1 MPTPE
6 LVSAVIP
13 AYNPPS
19 FVEETI
25 ASIQKQTHPNKEI
38 ILVDDG
44 SDKPESQRL
53 IAQIEGRG
61 IPNLRVVHQQN
72 RGLAGARNTGFRH
85 ARGEYVVP
93 IDADDRLEPE
103 MMETCLA
110 ELKPHPEAGFCY
122 FDYHVFG
129 DTNYIERPGEY
140 SLYRLLEENFMACCI
155 LVSRRVWEAIGGYD
169 EWHRWGYEDWSFFLN
184 LGKNGY
190 FGRYIE
196 RPLFGYRTH
205 GRGLHYIGLE
215 RHASNWAHMTEKHP
229 EVLLPEGRLRVKREW
244 APSICFVV
252 QGGRAPSFEN
262 QTVRDYQTLANV
274 DERTALERSRA
285 PAFLWLSGD
294 RPLEPQAAEECIW
307 ALTEAD
313 WVTWKDTGDAPPP
326 SLKDCAGPLGVS
338 RRVMQ
343 QPEPKPSGIVRRLPW
358 RCREAARPAGRE
370 DRQPI
375 VAATAR
381 AGASDRTRA
390 KTHALEARPAAA
402 IGGAGAVT
410 AGTGAAGTGAA
421 RQQRATLSNGPQR
434 RERQDGPIAAPGRSA
449 ASSAAELVVPSQN
462 SEAAPL
468 ALGRRADR
476 LYHHLQNAEL
486 LSREAWLKHPLRSS
500 ARLIPLR
507 WKERV
512 NQVAGKPVFD
522 LSFYLKFQPR
532 SVLLAGTLIERLDY
546 IPPLRQTRRRLGLFT
561 PHLGVGGAENV
572 LLEFASQIDRSKY
585 EVLLLAAQ
593 SNDSRL
599 LPEWRDRADWVYDL
613 ARLIPVEKAPR
624 FLYSVAANWEL
635 DVLMVQNSAAAY
647 SILPALKQKRPS
659 LRVVD
664 ILHAV
669 DEDWDFFA
677 ATLEV
682 AEHLDRRM
690 VISEAGRKRLEN
702 MDTPAEKIRLIR
714 NGVDLDYFDP
724 ARFERGR
731 LRRQLRLKPSTA
743 IVLFA
748 GRLDPVKRP
757 LLLPEVAREL
767 RRIAHLPHSR
777 GRRKGAAHFVVA
789 GDGPDGAR
797 LRSVIQTHRL
807 EKDFTLL
814 GHVADIAGLLAEADL
829 LLIPSQGEGI
839 PLVLLEALAMHVPV
853 VACRAGAIEEALPA
867 DCGVLVEPG
876 AYEETRLAE
885 ALHELL
891 NDPERRAAMG
901 SRGRAFVEKN
911 HSLDETRSRYRAL
924 LDEIEQLFSP

>member
-1 MPTPE
+1 MPHPE
-6 LVSAVIP
+6 LISAVIP
-13 AYNPPS
+13 AYNPTS

-25 ASIQKQTHPNKEI
+25 DSILRQTHPHKEI

-44 SDKPESQRL
+44 TDKAESRQL
-53 IAQIEGRG
+53 IAEIEGRG
-61 IPNLRVVHQQN
+61 MAGLRVVHQEN

-103 MMETCLA
+103 MMAACLA
-110 ELKPHPEAGFCY
+110 ELKAHPEAGFCY

-129 DTNYIERPGEY
+129 DTNYIERPGPY
-140 SLYRLLEENFMACCI
+140 NFYRLLDENFMACCI
-155 LVSRRVWEAIGGYD
+155 FTARAVWESIGGYD

-215 RHASNWAHMTEKHP
+215 RHESNWAHMTERHP

-262 QTVRDYQTLANV
+262 QTVCDYQTLVNV
-274 DERTALERSRA
+274 DEQGALDQSRA

-294 RPLEPQAAEECIW
+294 RPLQPQAAEECIW
-307 ALTEAD
+307 GLTEAD

-326 SLKDCAGPLGVS
+326 SLRNFAGPLGVA
-338 RRVMQ
+338 RRVMA
-343 QPEPKPSGIVRRLPW
+343 QPEPKPSGTVRRLPW
-358 RCREAARPAGRE
+358 RCREAAARAGRE
-370 DRQPI
+370 GGRV
-375 VAATAR
+375 VAATAVGAVAVRGLPEPLAPARR
-381 AGASDRTRA
+381 ADPAAPPARHAASAARQPGLAVAAAPSAT
-390 KTHALEARPAAA
+390 ALLTADTPPAPAAA
-402 IGGAGAVT
+402 DPPA
-410 AGTGAAGTGAA
+410 
-421 RQQRATLSNGPQR
+421 
-434 RERQDGPIAAPGRSA
+434 
-449 ASSAAELVVPSQN
+449 
-462 SEAAPL
+462 
-468 ALGRRADR
+468 ALGRHADR
-476 LYHHLQNAEL
+476 LYHHLQNAEI

-512 NQVAGKPVFD
+512 NQVAGRPVFD

-546 IPPLRQTRRRLGLFT
+546 IPPQPQTRRRIGLLT

-572 LLEFASQIDRSKY
+572 LLEFAGQIDRSRY
-585 EVLLLAAQ
+585 EILLIATQ
-593 SNDSRL
+593 SRDSRL
-599 LPEWRDRADWVYDL
+599 LPDWRERADWVYDL
-613 ARLIPVEKAPR
+613 SQLVPVERAPR
-624 FLYSVAANWEL
+624 FLYSVAANWGL
-635 DVLMVQNSAAAY
+635 DLLVIQNSAAAY
-647 SILPALKQKRPS
+647 SVLPALKEKRPAA
-659 LRVVD
+659 RVVD

-677 ATLEV
+677 ATLDV
-682 AEHLDRRM
+682 ADHLDRRI
-690 VISEAGRKRLEN
+690 VISEAGRKRLED

-714 NGVDLDYFDP
+714 NGVDLRYFDP
-724 ARFERGR
+724 ARFEGGR
-731 LRRQLRLKPSTA
+731 LRSQLRLKPSTA

-748 GRLDPVKRP
+748 GRLDPIKRP

-767 RRIAHLPHSR
+767 RRIR
-777 GRRKGAAHFVVA
+777 GQGAAHFVVA
-789 GDGPDGAR
+789 GDGPDAAR

-807 EKDFTLL
+807 EKDFTLF
-814 GHVADIAGLLAEADL
+814 GHVADIAELLAEADL

-839 PLVLLEALAMHVPV
+839 PLVLLEALAMQVPV
-853 VACRAGAIEEALPA
+853 VACRAGAIEEALPPE
-867 DCGVLVEPG
+867 CGLLVEPG

-885 ALHELL
+885 ALDELL
-891 NDPERRAAMG
+891 GDPQRRAALG
-901 SRGRAFVEKN
+901 RAGRAFVERQ
-911 HSLDETRSRYRAL
+911 HSLDATHRQYRVL
-924 LDEIEQLFSP
+924 IEEVAQLFSG

>member
-1 MPTPE
+1 MPQPE
-6 LVSAVIP
+6 LISAVIP
-13 AYNPPS
+13 AYNPAP

-25 ASIQKQTHPNKEI
+25 ESILKQTHPHKEI
-38 ILVDDG
+38 VLVDDG
-44 SDKPESQRL
+44 SDKAESKEL
-53 IAQIEGRG
+53 IAAIENRG
-61 IPNLRVVHQQN
+61 IPNLRVVHQEN
-72 RGLAGARNTGFRH
+72 RGLAGARNSGFRH

-110 ELKPHPEAGFCY
+110 ELKAHPEAGFCY

-140 SLYRLLEENFMACCI
+140 NFYRLLDENFMACCI
-155 LVSRRVWEAIGGYD
+155 FVSRAVWEAIGGYD

-215 RHASNWAHMTEKHP
+215 RHATNWAHMTEKHP

-262 QTVRDYQTLANV
+262 QTVRDYQTLVNV
-274 DERTALERSRA
+274 DERTALEQSRA

-307 ALTEAD
+307 GLTEAD
-313 WVTWKDTGDAPPP
+313 WVTWRDTGDAPPP
-326 SLKDCAGPLGVS
+326 SLRNCAGPLGVS

-343 QPEPKPSGIVRRLPW
+343 QPEATRSGLVRRLPW
-358 RCREAARPAGRE
+358 RCRETARPAGRE
-370 DRQPI
+370 GRQHV
-375 VAATAR
+375 VAATA
-381 AGASDRTRA
+381 
-390 KTHALEARPAAA
+390 
-402 IGGAGAVT
+402 AGAVPDR
-410 AGTGAAGTGAA
+410 AGSPRHSAEARHEVAASSHLVEPSPAGQPAIA
-421 RQQRATLSNGPQR
+421 RDET
-434 RERQDGPIAAPGRSA
+434 RQDGYDHRHPGAAPVHSP
-449 ASSAAELVVPSQN
+449 ASSVAQTV
-462 SEAAPL
+462 AAPPGPATA
-468 ALGRRADR
+468 ALGRRVDR

-486 LSREAWLKHPLRSS
+486 LSREVWLKHPLRSS

-512 NQVAGKPVFD
+512 NQVAGRAVFD

-546 IPPLRQTRRRLGLFT
+546 IPPLRQTRRRMGLFT

-585 EVLLLAAQ
+585 EVLLIATQ
-593 SNDSRL
+593 SSDSRL
-599 LPEWRDRADWVYDL
+599 LPEWREHADWVYDM
-613 ARLIPVEKAPR
+613 AQLIPGERAPR
-624 FLYSVAANWEL
+624 FAYSVAVNWEL
-635 DVLMVQNSAAAY
+635 DVLVMQNSAAAY
-647 SILPALKQKRPS
+647 SILPAFKEKRPTA
-659 LRVVD
+659 RVID

-682 AEHLDRRM
+682 TEHLDRRI
-690 VISEAGRKRLEN
+690 VISDAGRKRLED

-724 ARFERGR
+724 RRYERGR
-731 LRRQLRLKPSTA
+731 LRQQLRLKPSTA
-743 IVLFA
+743 VVLFA

-757 LLLPEVAREL
+757 LLLPDVAREL
-767 RRIAHLPHSR
+767 RRIR
-777 GRRKGAAHFVVA
+777 GKRATHFVVA
-789 GDGPDGAR
+789 GDGPEGAR

-807 EKDFTLL
+807 ERDFTLL
-814 GHVADIAGLLAEADL
+814 GHVADIAGLLAEADV

-839 PLVLLEALAMHVPV
+839 PLVLLEALAMQVPV
-853 VACRAGAIEEALPA
+853 VACRAGAIEEALPVE
-867 DCGVLVEPG
+867 CGVLVEPG
-876 AYEETRLAE
+876 AYEEVRLAE
-885 ALHELL
+885 ALDELL
-891 NDPERRAAMG
+891 RDPERRAAMG
-901 SRGRAFVEKN
+901 RQGRAFVEAH
-911 HSLDETRSRYRAL
+911 HSLDETHRQYRAL
-924 LDEIEQLFSP
+924 LDEVAQWCAD